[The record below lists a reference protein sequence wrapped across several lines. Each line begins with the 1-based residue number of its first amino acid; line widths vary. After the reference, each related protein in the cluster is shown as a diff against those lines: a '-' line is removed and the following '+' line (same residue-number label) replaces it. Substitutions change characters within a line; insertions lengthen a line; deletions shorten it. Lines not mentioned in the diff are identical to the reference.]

1 MLSAFP
7 VPEVVADFADLG
19 VEVASSDFV
28 ALSYL
33 LELLLYELVYSP
45 SCWGFPAGVLHFRH
59 LESSTGFEV
68 VILPGSVGDVVGH
81 PWVGVSGSGP
91 EFGWPFSVFVSV
103 SAPGD
108 DVGSEFVV

>member
-7 VPEVVADFADLG
+7 VPEVVADFTDLG

-45 SCWGFPAGVLHFRH
+45 SCREFPAVVAKSGHAVSWLMSLAARIRLLLVGFLFLSGVLR
-59 LESSTGFEV
+59 SRV
-68 VILPGSVGDVVGH
+68 
-81 PWVGVSGSGP
+81 
-91 EFGWPFSVFVSV
+91 
-103 SAPGD
+103 
-108 DVGSEFVV
+108 

>member
-7 VPEVVADFADLG
+7 VPEVVADFTDLG

-45 SCWGFPAGVLHFRH
+45 SCWGFPAGV
-59 LESSTGFEV
+59 SK
-68 VILPGSVGDVVGH
+68 SVQ
-81 PWVGVSGSGP
+81 W
-91 EFGWPFSVFVSV
+91 
-103 SAPGD
+103 
-108 DVGSEFVV
+108 